1 MGKYETIFVI
11 DSLLKTEEIENI
23 ITKYEKFISANGG
36 KIEIIDRLGKR
47 RLAFEIKK
55 RQYGFYVLIRF
66 DGLPSMIKALE
77 REYRLNESILRY
89 KTIKLSKMALKA
101 LTHQQSF
108 GSKDSL
114 ENDNTV
120 VEDKTTINDISPD
133 EDTITNVEPEADA
146 EVDTKVDTKIETEI
160 DTEIDNKN
168 IDGKESKIEN

>member
-1 MGKYETIFVI
+1 LGKYETIFVI

-36 KIEIIDRLGKR
+36 KIEIIDRWGKK

-114 ENDNTV
+114 EDIKADDK
-120 VEDKTTINDISPD
+120 DKTTTNDISPD
-133 EDTITNVEPEADA
+133 EDTITNVKTEADA
-146 EVDTKVDTKIETEI
+146 EVDTKI

-168 IDGKESKIEN
+168 IEGEESKIEN